1 MEPDKF
7 FIVPYRD
14 RSYQLEIFINHM
26 TKLMEGEK
34 YQILFIHQ
42 KDTRLFNRGA
52 MKNIGFLYI
61 KEKYPDSYKDKIII
75 FHDIDVLIAKKENAD
90 FNTTKNIV
98 KHNFG
103 FKPTKNVKALGGIVT
118 IRVEDFEKTNGFL
131 NLWTWGLE
139 DNSLHIRCIREKI
152 SIDYNS
158 FNEIKCK
165 EVIMFNTVKKTRK
178 TNNDYSFKNLNDN
191 IDKNYGFQTIQN
203 LNYSFENIRENAYFV
218 NVNNFN
224 TVGKY
229 PNNIKEEII
238 LIFQDPKII
247 ENNKKYGHFKK
258 MF

>member
-1 MEPDKF
+1 MEPNKF

-14 RSYQLEIFINHM
+14 RSHQLEVFINHM
-26 TKLMEGEK
+26 TKLMEGEN

-42 KDTRLFNRGA
+42 KDTRHFNRGA

-61 KEKYPDSYKDKIII
+61 KEKYPYSYKDKTII

-118 IRVEDFEKTNGFL
+118 IRAGDFEKTNGFL

-139 DNSLHIRCIREKI
+139 DNALLKRCMKEKI
-152 SIDYNS
+152 AIDYNS
-158 FNEIKCK
+158 FNEIKCE
-165 EVIMFNTVKKTRK
+165 EVIMFNSSKKTRI
-178 TNNDYSFKNLNDN
+178 TSNDYSFKSFYGNT
-191 IDKNYGFQTIQN
+191 DKNYGFKTIQH
-203 LNYSFENIRENAYFV
+203 LNYEFEHIRENAYFV

-229 PNNIKEEII
+229 PDKVKEEII
-238 LIFQDPKII
+238 LRFHNPEIR
-247 ENNKKYGHFKK
+247 ENNKKYGHLKK